1 MYTCSAGRCWFV
13 LFYFAVRQIKEL
25 ELIVRLEASLLGGA
39 GVEEDRSQ
47 DYRTADEA
55 GTTSALG
62 ERDGRRTL
70 LGQPNGRYFRGRTK
84 HMATG
89 FADGQKEEAR
99 LLLMQLPCCSSRG
112 LQRFSATEG
121 VSDRS
126 RSTQRKQRVSDDH
139 SACSPRNSTDM
150 TRASIWRLRLW

>member
-1 MYTCSAGRCWFV
+1 MLS
-13 LFYFAVRQIKEL
+13 YFAARQIKEL

-89 FADGQKEEAR
+89 FADGQKDEAR

-121 VSDRS
+121 VSDR
-126 RSTQRKQRVSDDH
+126 
-139 SACSPRNSTDM
+139 
-150 TRASIWRLRLW
+150 